1 MCGRSDYL
9 KRKIVRAALVIKN
22 DLDCKEDYTM
32 NYSTEVKQKL
42 LSIIT
47 EMDSYRWLFTK
58 NPETDFSRKKK
69 WSFEEIMKFM
79 LTMEGKTLR
88 DELLE
93 YFDFD
98 SSAPSNSA
106 FNQRRAQI
114 LPEAFEFL
122 FQEFTKSFHDN
133 AAYKGFRLIACDG
146 SDLCIANNPK
156 DETTYFQPLPDSK
169 GFNQLHLNAFYD
181 LCSRRYTDAI
191 IQPARLKNENSAMCE
206 LIDRYRGQP
215 AVFIAD
221 RGYENYNIFAHAEHK
236 GMYYLIR
243 VKDVTSNGI
252 ASKLTMLPESDEFD
266 EWVNLTLTK
275 KQTNEVKANPQKYRI
290 IMKKTPFDYLDLHF
304 NKFYEMKMRVVRF
317 PISQDSYECIITNLP
332 QEKFSSDEIKQ
343 LYAKRWGIE
352 TSFRE
357 LKYAL
362 GLTRFHAKKTEYI
375 MQEIWS
381 RMTLYNFCEII
392 AGNVVVNQKA
402 SCKHIY
408 QLNDTRAMR
417 ICCHFLSIKEEKAP
431 PDVEYLIGHE
441 LLPVRSGRT
450 DPRKVKPQSAI
461 SFLYRAA

>member
-1 MCGRSDYL
+1 
-9 KRKIVRAALVIKN
+9 
-22 DLDCKEDYTM
+22 M

-42 LSIIT
+42 VSIIK
-47 EMDSYRWLFTK
+47 EMDSYHWLFTK
-58 NPETDFSRKKK
+58 SPETDFSRKKK

-79 LTMEGKTLR
+79 LTMEGKSLR

-93 YFDFD
+93 YFDYD
-98 SSAPSNSA
+98 NSTPSNSA
-106 FNQRRAQI
+106 FNQRRSQI

-122 FQEFTKSFHDN
+122 FQEFTSYFNDE
-133 AAYKGFRLIACDG
+133 ATYKGLRLIACDG
-146 SDLCIANNPK
+146 SDLCIAHNPK
-156 DETTYFQPLPDSK
+156 DDTTYFQSLPNSK

-181 LCSRRYTDAI
+181 LCSRRYMDAI
-191 IQPARLKNENSAMCE
+191 IQPARLENENSAMCE
-206 LIDRYRGQP
+206 LIDRYKGQS
-215 AVFIAD
+215 AIFIAD

-236 GMYYLIR
+236 EMYYLIR
-243 VKDVTSNGI
+243 AKDITSNGI
-252 ASKLTMLPESDEFD
+252 VSGLTMLPKTDEFD
-266 EWVNLTLTK
+266 EWVNVTLTK

-304 NKFYEMKMRVVRF
+304 NKFYKMKMRVVRF

-332 QEKFSSDEIKQ
+332 QELISSDEIKQ

-392 AGNVVVNQKA
+392 AAKVVVEKKDG
-402 SCKHIY
+402 CKYAY
-408 QLNDTRAMR
+408 QLNYTRAIR
-417 ICCHFLSIKEEKAP
+417 ICCCYLSIKKEKAP

-441 LLPVRSGRT
+441 LLPVRPGRT
-450 DPRKVKPQSAI
+450 DPRKVKPQSTI

>member
-1 MCGRSDYL
+1 
-9 KRKIVRAALVIKN
+9 
-22 DLDCKEDYTM
+22 M
-32 NYSTEVKQKL
+32 NFSTEVKQKL

-47 EMDSYRWLFTK
+47 EMNSCRWLFTK

-79 LTMEGKTLR
+79 LTMEGKALK

-98 SSAPSNSA
+98 NSTPSNAA

-122 FQEFTKSFHDN
+122 FQEFTRSFNDN
-133 AAYKGFRLIACDG
+133 ATYKGFKLIACDG
-146 SDLCIANNPK
+146 SDLCITHNPK
-156 DETTYFQPLPDSK
+156 DKTTYFKPRPNDK
-169 GFNQLHLNAFYD
+169 GYNQLHLNVFYD

-191 IQPARLKNENSAMCE
+191 IQPGRLKNENNAMCR
-206 LIDRYRGQP
+206 LIDRYSGQP
-215 AVFIAD
+215 AIFIAD

-252 ASKLTMLPESDEFD
+252 ASNLTMLPKCDEFD
-266 EWVNLTLTK
+266 EWVNVTLTR
-275 KQTNEVKANPQKYRI
+275 KQTNEVKENLEKYRM
-290 IMKKTPFDYLDLHF
+290 IMKRIPFDYLDLHL
-304 NKFYEMKMRVVRF
+304 NPFYEMKMRVVRF

-332 QEKFSSDEIKQ
+332 QEEFSCDEIKQ

-362 GLTRFHAKKTEYI
+362 GLTRFHAKKPEYI
-375 MQEIWS
+375 MQEIWA

-392 AGNVVVNQKA
+392 ATNVIVKKTA
-402 SCKHIY
+402 ICKHIY
-408 QLNDTRAMR
+408 QLNYTRAMR
-417 ICCHFLSIKEEKAP
+417 ICCYFLSIKKEKAP
-431 PDVEYLIGHE
+431 PDVEYLIRHE
-441 LLPVRSGRT
+441 LLPVRPGRS

-461 SFLYRAA
+461 SFLYRTA

>member
-1 MCGRSDYL
+1 MNFST
-9 KRKIVRAALVIKN
+9 KV
-22 DLDCKEDYTM
+22 KE
-32 NYSTEVKQKL
+32 KL
-42 LSIIT
+42 LSIIQ
-47 EMDSYRWLFTK
+47 EMDSYHWLFTM

-79 LTMEGKTLR
+79 LTMEGKSLR

-98 SSAPSNSA
+98 NSTPSNSA

-122 FQEFTKSFHDN
+122 FHEFTGFFNDDTT
-133 AAYKGFRLIACDG
+133 YKGLRLIACDG
-146 SDLCIANNPK
+146 SDLCIAHNPK
-156 DETTYFQPLPDSK
+156 DETAYLQPLSDSK

-206 LIDRYRGQP
+206 LIDRYKGQT

-243 VKDVTSNGI
+243 AKDTASNGI
-252 ASKLTMLPESDEFD
+252 ASGLTMLPETDEFD
-266 EWVNLTLTK
+266 EWVNVTLTR

-317 PISQDSYECIITNLP
+317 PISKDSYECIITNLP
-332 QEKFSSDEIKQ
+332 QEFISADEIKQ

-375 MQEIWS
+375 MQEIWA

-392 AGNVVVNQKA
+392 AANVVIKKKDA
-402 SCKHIY
+402 CKHVY
-408 QLNDTRAMR
+408 QLNYTRAIR
-417 ICCHFLSIKEEKAP
+417 ICCHFLSIKKEEAP

-441 LLPVRSGRT
+441 LLPVRTGRS
-450 DPRKVKPQSAI
+450 DPRKVKTQSAI
-461 SFLYRAA
+461 SFLYRVA

>member
-1 MCGRSDYL
+1 
-9 KRKIVRAALVIKN
+9 
-22 DLDCKEDYTM
+22 M

-79 LTMEGKTLR
+79 LTMEGKALR

-98 SSAPSNSA
+98 SSTPSDSA
-106 FNQRRAQI
+106 FNRRRAQI

-122 FQEFTKSFHDN
+122 FQEFTKSFNDN
-133 AAYKGFRLIACDG
+133 ATYKGLRLIACDG
-146 SDLCIANNPK
+146 SDLCIACNPK

-304 NKFYEMKMRVVRF
+304 NKFYEIKMRVVRF

-332 QEKFSSDEIKQ
+332 QEKFSSGEIKQ
-343 LYAKRWGIE
+343 LYAKRRGIE

-362 GLTRFHAKKTEYI
+362 GLTRFHAKKPEYI
-375 MQEIWS
+375 VQEIWS

-392 AGNVVVNQKA
+392 AINVVVKQKVG
-402 SCKHIY
+402 CKYIY
-408 QLNDTRAMR
+408 QLNYTRAMR

>member
-1 MCGRSDYL
+1 
-9 KRKIVRAALVIKN
+9 
-22 DLDCKEDYTM
+22 M
-32 NYSTEVKQKL
+32 NYSTQVKQKL
-42 LSIIT
+42 LSIIE
-47 EMDSYRWLFTK
+47 EMDSYHWLFTK

-69 WSFEEIMKFM
+69 WSFGEVIRFM
-79 LTMEGKTLR
+79 LTMEGKSLK

-93 YFDFD
+93 YFDFN
-98 SSAPSNSA
+98 SYTPSNSA

-122 FQEFTKSFHDN
+122 FQEFTNSFSSN
-133 AAYKGFRLIACDG
+133 ATYKGYRLIACDG
-146 SDLCIANNPK
+146 SDLCIAHNPK
-156 DETTYFQPLPDSK
+156 DETTYFQPLPGCK

-181 LCSRRYTDAI
+181 LCNRRYTDAV
-191 IQPARLKNENSAMCE
+191 IQPARLENEDGAMCQ
-206 LIDRYRGQP
+206 LIDRYKGQT
-215 AVFIAD
+215 AIFIAD

-252 ASKLTMLPESDEFD
+252 ASNLTMLPETDEFD
-266 EWVNLTLTK
+266 EWVNVTLTR
-275 KQTNEVKANPQKYRI
+275 KQTKEVKANPQKYRI
-290 IMKKTPFDYLDLHF
+290 IMKKTPFDYLDLHV

-317 PISQDSYECIITNLP
+317 PVSQDSYECIITNLP
-332 QEKFSSDEIKQ
+332 QEQFSADEIRQ

-357 LKYAL
+357 LKYAI
-362 GLTRFHAKKTEYI
+362 GLTRFHAKKPEYI

-392 AGNVVVNQKA
+392 TTNVVARKKDG
-402 SCKHIY
+402 CKHSY
-408 QLNDTRAMR
+408 QLNYTRAIR
-417 ICCHFLSIKEEKAP
+417 ICCYFLSIKKEKAP

-441 LLPVRSGRT
+441 LLPVRPGRT
-450 DPRKVKPQSAI
+450 DPRKVKPQSMI

>member
-1 MCGRSDYL
+1 
-9 KRKIVRAALVIKN
+9 
-22 DLDCKEDYTM
+22 M

-42 LSIIT
+42 LSIIE
-47 EMDSYRWLFTK
+47 EMGSYRWLFTK

-69 WSFEEIMKFM
+69 WSFKEIIKFM
-79 LTMEGKTLR
+79 LTMEGKSLK

-93 YFDFD
+93 YFDF
-98 SSAPSNSA
+98 SNCTPSNSA

-122 FQEFTKSFHDN
+122 FQEFANAFSDH
-133 AAYKGFRLIACDG
+133 AAYKGYRLIACDG
-146 SDLCIANNPK
+146 SDLCIAHNPK
-156 DETTYFQPLPDSK
+156 DGTTYSQPLPDSK

-181 LCSRRYTDAI
+181 LCSRRYTDAV
-191 IQPARLKNENSAMCE
+191 IQPARLKNENDAMCQ
-206 LIDRYRGQP
+206 LIDRYKGQS
-215 AVFIAD
+215 AIFIAD
-221 RGYENYNIFAHAEHK
+221 RGYENYNIFAHAEQK

-252 ASKLTMLPESDEFD
+252 VSNLTMLPEDDEFD
-266 EWVNLTLTK
+266 EWVHVTLTR

-290 IMKKTPFDYLDLHF
+290 IMKKTPFDYLDLHL

-317 PISQDSYECIITNLP
+317 KISQDSYECIITNLP
-332 QEKFSSDEIKQ
+332 QEGFSAGEIKQ

-357 LKYAL
+357 LKYAV
-362 GLTRFHAKKTEYI
+362 GLTRFHAKKPEYI

-392 AGNVVVNQKA
+392 TANVVAEKKEG
-402 SCKHIY
+402 CKHSY
-408 QLNDTRAMR
+408 QLNYTRAIR
-417 ICCHFLSIKEEKAP
+417 ICCYFLSIKKEKAP
-431 PDVEYLIGHE
+431 PDVEHLIGHE
-441 LLPVRSGRT
+441 LLPIRPGRR
-450 DPRKVKPQSAI
+450 DPRKVKPQSMI

>member
-1 MCGRSDYL
+1 
-9 KRKIVRAALVIKN
+9 
-22 DLDCKEDYTM
+22 M

-79 LTMEGKTLR
+79 LTMEGKALR

-98 SSAPSNSA
+98 SSTPSDSA

-122 FQEFTKSFHDN
+122 FQEFTKSFNDN
-133 AAYKGFRLIACDG
+133 AAYKGLRLIACDG
-146 SDLCIANNPK
+146 SDLC
-156 DETTYFQPLPDSK
+156 
-169 GFNQLHLNAFYD
+169 
-181 LCSRRYTDAI
+181 
-191 IQPARLKNENSAMCE
+191 
-206 LIDRYRGQP
+206 
-215 AVFIAD
+215 
-221 RGYENYNIFAHAEHK
+221 
-236 GMYYLIR
+236 MYYLIR

-304 NKFYEMKMRVVRF
+304 NKFYEIKMRVVRF

-332 QEKFSSDEIKQ
+332 QEKFSSGEIKQ

-362 GLTRFHAKKTEYI
+362 GLTRFHAKKPEYI
-375 MQEIWS
+375 VQEIWS

-392 AGNVVVNQKA
+392 ATNVVVKQKVG
-402 SCKHIY
+402 CKYIY
-408 QLNDTRAMR
+408 QLNYTRAMR